1 MHCSIYK
8 GRAAPDTY
16 LFVPARDAFDAVPQA
31 VLARFGPLEHV
42 MDLVLTPDRRLS
54 RVSAKTLMQGLL
66 KNGCYV
72 QLPPQDEA
80 LQVHRQY

>member
-8 GRAAPDTY
+8 GRSAPDTY
-16 LFVPARDAFDAVPQA
+16 LYVPARDDFEAVPEA

-42 MDLVLTPDRRLS
+42 MDLVLTPDRALA

-66 KNGCYV
+66 RNGCYV
-72 QLPPQDEA
+72 QLPPRDEP
-80 LQVHRQY
+80 LHGQKH